1 MKKLQLQVSLP
12 VMVLKEGKRFVA
24 YTPALDIS
32 TSGKTLQ
39 QAQKRFAELAMLFL
53 EELVE
58 MGTVNQVLSGLGWQK
73 LNQQWTPPVVVS
85 NDMQDIKIAV
95 AT

>member
-1 MKKLQLQVSLP
+1 
-12 VMVLKEGKRFVA
+12 MVLKEGKRFVA